1 MTSSLNEHTCNK
13 VLLYFDYMVPDLWY
27 RVEQVVLGLLD
38 PQGLRERRELLD
50 LKVLKES
57 QETL

>member
-1 MTSSLNEHTCNK
+1 MAH
-13 VLLYFDYMVPDLWY
+13 DLWY
-27 RVEQVVLGLLD
+27 RVQQVVLDLLD